1 MRSNLHRT
9 VVRRGL
15 SCSCQGLSVKGDRVK
30 IERRESFFKLPY
42 LPYQT
47 SLRSKFLSIL
57 LATIKRV
64 KGARNIR
71 EWKNQSNVKNSSGSC
86 FESWPISSQSSLNRD
101 PREVILNPP
110 RSVESAYLLKV
121 NTRSVLKFHPRQNRI
136 PERRSGAGG
145 ERGKKRRRE
154 ERGGGKSGRI
164 VGENET
170 AILPY
175 VLVAQEFWVNGTALR
190 SRDFSQISVPA
201 IWIGVVVAV
210 HGEQGD
216 GAKGGGDGRGE
227 GLEKSDRCAFKS
239 IVNYSAGA
247 AECLYESV
255 T

>member
-42 LPYQT
+42 LPYSISNFTPFQIPLNSARNNQT
-47 SLRSKFLSIL
+47 SQR
-57 LATIKRV
+57 
-64 KGARNIR
+64 RNIR

-86 FESWPISSQSSLNRD
+86 FESWPISSQSRPNRD

-145 ERGKKRRRE
+145 ERGRKRRRE
-154 ERGGGKSGRI
+154 EGK
-164 VGENET
+164 
-170 AILPY
+170 
-175 VLVAQEFWVNGTALR
+175 
-190 SRDFSQISVPA
+190 
-201 IWIGVVVAV
+201 
-210 HGEQGD
+210 
-216 GAKGGGDGRGE
+216 RGE
-227 GLEKSDRCAFKS
+227 GKKWTHRWRERDGDSSLRPRGSG
-239 IVNYSAGA
+239 ILG
-247 AECLYESV
+247 
-255 T
+255 

>member
-30 IERRESFFKLPY
+30 IERRESFFKLLY

-86 FESWPISSQSSLNRD
+86 FESWPISSQSRANRD

-136 PERRSGAGG
+136 PERRGGAGG
-145 ERGKKRRRE
+145 ERGRKRRRE
-154 ERGGGKSGRI
+154 ERGGEKSGRI

-216 GAKGGGDGRGE
+216 GAKGGGDGRFGE
-227 GLEKSDRCAFKS
+227 K
-239 IVNYSAGA
+239 
-247 AECLYESV
+247 
-255 T
+255 

>member
-42 LPYQT
+42 LPYSILNFT
-47 SLRSKFLSIL
+47 PFLSIL

-86 FESWPISSQSSLNRD
+86 FESWPISSQSRANRD

-145 ERGKKRRRE
+145 ERGRKKRRE
-154 ERGGGKSGRI
+154 EGKR
-164 VGENET
+164 
-170 AILPY
+170 
-175 VLVAQEFWVNGTALR
+175 
-190 SRDFSQISVPA
+190 
-201 IWIGVVVAV
+201 
-210 HGEQGD
+210 
-216 GAKGGGDGRGE
+216 GRGKKWTHRWRE
-227 GLEKSDRCAFKS
+227 RDGDSSLRPRGSG
-239 IVNYSAGA
+239 ILG
-247 AECLYESV
+247 
-255 T
+255 

>member
-1 MRSNLHRT
+1 M
-9 VVRRGL
+9 
-15 SCSCQGLSVKGDRVK
+15 
-30 IERRESFFKLPY
+30 
-42 LPYQT
+42 
-47 SLRSKFLSIL
+47 
-57 LATIKRV
+57 
-64 KGARNIR
+64 
-71 EWKNQSNVKNSSGSC
+71 
-86 FESWPISSQSSLNRD
+86 
-101 PREVILNPP
+101 
-110 RSVESAYLLKV
+110 ESAYLLKV

-154 ERGGGKSGRI
+154 EGKRGRGKSGRI

>member
-86 FESWPISSQSSLNRD
+86 FESWPISSQSRPNRD

-154 ERGGGKSGRI
+154 EGKR
-164 VGENET
+164 
-170 AILPY
+170 
-175 VLVAQEFWVNGTALR
+175 
-190 SRDFSQISVPA
+190 
-201 IWIGVVVAV
+201 
-210 HGEQGD
+210 
-216 GAKGGGDGRGE
+216 GRGKKWTHRWRE
-227 GLEKSDRCAFKS
+227 RDGDSSLRPRGSG
-239 IVNYSAGA
+239 ILG
-247 AECLYESV
+247 
-255 T
+255 